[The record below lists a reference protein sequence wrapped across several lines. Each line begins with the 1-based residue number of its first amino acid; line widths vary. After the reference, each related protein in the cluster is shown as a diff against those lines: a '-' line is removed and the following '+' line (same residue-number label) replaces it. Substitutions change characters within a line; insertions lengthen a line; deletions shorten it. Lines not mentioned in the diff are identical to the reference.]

1 MKDINAQEYAELIKS
16 DSPVVIDFHATWCG
30 PCKVLSPILEELS
43 DEVDG
48 VEFVKLDVDQHPE
61 IAGANGVMGVPT
73 VVMLKGGEVKE
84 RFVGVQPKEIIKDK
98 FYHIRD
104 YEGPCV
110 IKPINGGSS
119 VDVTII
125 KNSKM
130 EPLKKNQNYNELMA
144 EVLVG
149 TRELTVT
156 VLKERPLC
164 VTEITSNKKQDFYNY
179 KAKYDQN
186 GSSHIIPALIP
197 KTIFDKAMS
206 WALRAHQIIGCKGI
220 SRTDFR
226 YDSNHNKLFMLE
238 LNTQPGMTETSLAPE
253 QALFCQI
260 TMKQMVKTLMEEA
273 TYEC

>member
-1 MKDINAQEYAELIKS
+1 MNKMHFKRLITNATENSE
-16 DSPVVIDFHATWCG
+16 D
-30 PCKVLSPILEELS
+30 PII
-43 DEVDG
+43 
-48 VEFVKLDVDQHPE
+48 FPE
-61 IAGANGVMGVPT
+61 T
-73 VVMLKGGEVKE
+73 LK
-84 RFVGVQPKEIIKDK
+84 IIKDK
-98 FYHIRD
+98 FYYIRD

-130 EPLKKNQNYNELMA
+130 KPLKKNLNYNELMA

-260 TMKQMVKTLMEEA
+260 TMKQMVKILIEEA

>member
-1 MKDINAQEYAELIKS
+1 MHFKRLITNATENSE
-16 DSPVVIDFHATWCG
+16 D
-30 PCKVLSPILEELS
+30 PII
-43 DEVDG
+43 
-48 VEFVKLDVDQHPE
+48 FPE
-61 IAGANGVMGVPT
+61 T
-73 VVMLKGGEVKE
+73 LK
-84 RFVGVQPKEIIKDK
+84 IIKDK
-98 FYHIRD
+98 FYYISD

-130 EPLKKNQNYNELMA
+130 DPLKKNQNYNELMA

-206 WALRAHQIIGCKGI
+206 WALRAHKIIGCKGI

-260 TMKQMVKTLMEEA
+260 TMKQMVKILIEEA